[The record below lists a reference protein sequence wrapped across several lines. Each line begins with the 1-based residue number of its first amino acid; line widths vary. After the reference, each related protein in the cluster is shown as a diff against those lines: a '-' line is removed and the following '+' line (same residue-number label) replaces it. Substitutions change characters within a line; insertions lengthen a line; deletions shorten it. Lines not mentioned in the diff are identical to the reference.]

1 MIFALESGAGSSQNG
16 TLGLHCLSEMRDSI
30 KTFVAKILRILG
42 PKSLDCFLCVCVC
55 KSLRTV
61 DNTCTYVKNLQ

>member
-1 MIFALESGAGSSQNG
+1 MILALESGAGNSQNG

-42 PKSLDCFLCVCVC
+42 PKSLDCFFFGVC